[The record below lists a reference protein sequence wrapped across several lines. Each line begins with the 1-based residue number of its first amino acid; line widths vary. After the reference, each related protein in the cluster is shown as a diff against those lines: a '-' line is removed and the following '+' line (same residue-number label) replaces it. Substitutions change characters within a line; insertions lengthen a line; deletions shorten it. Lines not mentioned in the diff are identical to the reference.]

1 MSSWETAN
9 SVVSTISRKV
19 GVSRSSVWS
28 APGLGS
34 SGKSPGFI
42 PMISNS
48 VMPPLMVVAF
58 VSVAVIS
65 TSLLDRRRTM
75 SPSSLAESTT
85 SPGSSTFASML
96 VVMPI
101 SVVAGKRQAEALG
114 FHQDAF
120 QHRNGAALGDL
131 ALDTPATALDSR
143 VRSQIIFMRKFSFVW
158 IFEK

>member
-101 SVVAGKRQAEALG
+101 S
-114 FHQDAF
+114 
-120 QHRNGAALGDL
+120 
-131 ALDTPATALDSR
+131 
-143 VRSQIIFMRKFSFVW
+143 RS
-158 IFEK
+158 